1 IDRMSVDKYDISILM
16 LDKSGRLLNDV
27 PKHVHIHHLQA
38 YSIMKNILN
47 DPFKQTLLHLLKKRK
62 LTKSIV
68 FTVIFILCKLFKTRS
83 FLFRYLLRD
92 VSEIKHKYDIAV
104 AYAGPMDF
112 ISYFIAHKIKAKRKI
127 QWIH

>member
-1 IDRMSVDKYDISILM
+1 SLMKKVVFMVINMNVGGTEKALLNMIDRMSVDKYDISILM

-83 FLFRYLLRD
+83 FL
-92 VSEIKHKYDIAV
+92 
-104 AYAGPMDF
+104 
-112 ISYFIAHKIKAKRKI
+112 
-127 QWIH
+127 